1 MAQTPQTPPQANSP
15 AAGTRV
21 TVIGCLK
28 EAPTVPTDTT
38 ATATGTTGTP
48 SAPGTPGTPA
58 NTTSAAESYVL
69 TAATASPN
77 EALPNSTEGATGSA
91 TAGAVG
97 TSGVTA
103 ASTYRLVANPSALS
117 PHVGKK
123 LELTGTIEPA
133 SAGSPGAAASPNDA
147 LANAPKL
154 HVQAGRVL
162 SDKCEPQ

>member
-1 MAQTPQTPPQANSP
+1 MRSTIWTATCAAIAGLGTAVAMAQTPQTPPPQANSP
-15 AAGTRV
+15 AAGARV

-28 EAPTVPTDTT
+28 E
-38 ATATGTTGTP
+38 
-48 SAPGTPGTPA
+48 TPA
-58 NTTSAAESYVL
+58 NTASAAKAYVL
-69 TAATASPN
+69 TAASASPN
-77 EALPNSTEGATGSA
+77 EALPNATEGATGSA

-97 TSGVTA
+97 TSGVTE

-133 SAGSPGAAASPNDA
+133 SAGSTGASTSPNDA

-162 SDKCEPQ
+162 ADKCEPQ